1 MASSD
6 SEYWMNRTDLPM
18 EMRLYNSRNT
28 DSTDNNAAQWA
39 TVNQQVYNA
48 VRRGG
53 GGYGYGSQMSP
64 NLSAYQWDPLNT
76 RPTAYNEQN
85 MEYWNDLLQSIK
97 PAPITA
103 VTWGTA
109 EDQELRQDTQKLAR
123 PYINAYLKDINDYNA
138 RMIGQMGYVNPHQS
152 KYAMSAKTGQL
163 GSNIDKTI
171 ATSSTAARIPI
182 QQRLDAQNQ
191 ANAQSRQGELMAYQ
205 ALLNSLKGRG

>member
-1 MASSD
+1 
-6 SEYWMNRTDLPM
+6 
-18 EMRLYNSRNT
+18 
-28 DSTDNNAAQWA
+28 
-39 TVNQQVYNA
+39 
-48 VRRGG
+48 
-53 GGYGYGSQMSP
+53 
-64 NLSAYQWDPLNT
+64 
-76 RPTAYNEQN
+76 
-85 MEYWNDLLQSIK
+85 
-97 PAPITA
+97 
-103 VTWGTA
+103 
-109 EDQELRQDTQKLAR
+109 LRQDTQKLAR